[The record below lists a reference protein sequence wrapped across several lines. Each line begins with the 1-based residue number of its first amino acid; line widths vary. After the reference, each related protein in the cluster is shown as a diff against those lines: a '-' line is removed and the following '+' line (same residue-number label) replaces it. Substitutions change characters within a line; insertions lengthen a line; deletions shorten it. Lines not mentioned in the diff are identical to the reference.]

1 MWKNKNVWI
10 ILAGELVAGLGL
22 WFGII
27 GNLEFLQQHV
37 PSDFFKSLILFIGLL
52 AGVLVGPFAGKVC
65 DRYSKKIVLLYSG
78 FLRMISVTFMLLA
91 LHFSSISW
99 MLVFTVTFQISAAF
113 YFPALQATIPLIV
126 EEKELLTING
136 IHMNVSTISRIAGTA
151 LGGMLLALV
160 SLRSLYIA
168 SFVAYVILF
177 GVTFFLNVP
186 NDEHTNESNQRPKM
200 RFTEMIPLLKKYP
213 LVKIALLLTLI
224 PMLFL
229 GGFNLIVMS
238 ISELQHDRAIK
249 GLLYTTEGIAF
260 MVGAFAVKQMTRNRD
275 LRKLLYIFS
284 FLIAVSQGSL
294 YLAAMKIASLAS
306 FALFGF
312 SVGCFFPIT
321 ATIFQTNIPKEYH
334 GRFFSLKNM
343 LDRVLFQIVLLGTGF
358 FLDVVGLEKM
368 VVLFS
373 GLSLLLLIYFFVRET
388 GNSVSLQRNDSSAG

>member
-126 EEKELLTING
+126 EEKELLTMNG

-151 LGGMLLALV
+151 LGGILLTLV

-168 SFVAYVILF
+168 SFIAYVILF

-238 ISELQHDRAIK
+238 ISELQHDPAVK

-260 MVGAFAVKQMTRNRD
+260 MIGAFAVKRMEVGQ
-275 LRKLLYIFS
+275 RKLLYVFAL
-284 FLIAVSQGSL
+284 LIAISQGSL
-294 YLAAMKIASLAS
+294 YFSEIKLAALAS

-388 GNSVSLQRNDSSAG
+388 GNSISLQRHDSSAG

>member
-1 MWKNKNVWI
+1 MWKNRNVWI
-10 ILAGELVAGLGL
+10 ILTGELVAGLGI

-37 PSDFFKSLILFIGLL
+37 PSDFLKSLILFIGLL
-52 AGVLVGPFAGKVC
+52 AGVLVGPLAGKVC
-65 DRYSKKIVLLYSG
+65 DRYSKKIVLLYSS
-78 FLRMISVTFMLLA
+78 FFRMISVTFMLLA
-91 LHFSSISW
+91 LHFSSIGW
-99 MLVFTVTFQISAAF
+99 MLVFMVTFQIAAAF

-126 EEKELLTING
+126 EEKELLAMNG

-151 LGGMLLALV
+151 LGGMFLTVV

-168 SFVAYVILF
+168 SFIAYVILF
-177 GVTFFLNVP
+177 GVTFFLHIP
-186 NDEHTNESNQRPKM
+186 NKQTSERNQRANMPFKAM
-200 RFTEMIPLLKKYP
+200 VPLLKKYP
-213 LVKIALLLTLI
+213 LVQIALLLTII

-238 ISELQHDRAIK
+238 ISDLQHDPAVK
-249 GLLYTTEGIAF
+249 GLLYTTEGMAF
-260 MVGAFAVKQMTRNRD
+260 MIGAFVVKRMAIGQ
-275 LRKLLYIFS
+275 RKSLYVFSLLIT
-284 FLIAVSQGSL
+284 VSQGSL
-294 YLAAMKIASLAS
+294 YFSEIKLAALAS

-358 FLDVVGLEKM
+358 FLDVIGLEMM

-373 GLSLLLLIYFFVRET
+373 SLSLLLIVYFFMRET
-388 GNSVSLQRNDSSAG
+388 NESVSSQRHDSTF

>member
-10 ILAGELVAGLGL
+10 ILTGELVAGLGL

-37 PSDFFKSLILFIGLL
+37 PSDFLKSLILFIGLL
-52 AGVLVGPFAGKVC
+52 AGVLVGPLAGKVC
-65 DRYSKKIVLLYSG
+65 DRYSKKTVLLYSG

-99 MLVFTVTFQISAAF
+99 MLAFAVTFQISAAF

-126 EEKELLTING
+126 EEGELLAMNG
-136 IHMNVSTISRIAGTA
+136 IHMNVSTISRIVGTA

-168 SFVAYVILF
+168 SFIAYVILF

-186 NDEHTNESNQRPKM
+186 NEHTNESNQRPKM

-238 ISELQHDRAIK
+238 ISDLHHDPAVK

-260 MVGAFAVKQMTRNRD
+260 MIGAFAVKRMAVGQ
-275 LRKLLYIFS
+275 RKLLYVFAL
-284 FLIAVSQGSL
+284 LIAISQGLL
-294 YLAAMKIASLAS
+294 YFSEIKLAALAS

-321 ATIFQTNIPKEYH
+321 ATIFQTTIPKEYH

-358 FLDVVGLEKM
+358 FLDVVGLEMM

-373 GLSLLLLIYFFVRET
+373 SLSLLLIVYFFMRET
-388 GNSVSLQRNDSSAG
+388 KESVSLQRHDSSIG

>member
-10 ILAGELVAGLGL
+10 ILGGELVAGLGL

-37 PSDFFKSLILFIGLL
+37 PSDFFKSLILFTGLL
-52 AGVLVGPFAGKVC
+52 AGVLVGPLAGKAC

-99 MLVFTVTFQISAAF
+99 MLVFMVTFQISAAF

-126 EEKELLTING
+126 EEKELLAMNG

-151 LGGMLLALV
+151 LGGMLLAVV
-160 SLRSLYIA
+160 SLQSLYIA
-168 SFVAYVILF
+168 SFIAYVILF
-177 GVTFFLNVP
+177 GVTFFLNIP
-186 NDEHTNESNQRPKM
+186 NQHTNELNQRPKM
-200 RFTEMIPLLKKYP
+200 QFTEMIPLLKKYP
-213 LVKIALLLTLI
+213 LVKIALLLTMI

-238 ISELQHDRAIK
+238 ISELQHDRTIK

-260 MVGAFAVKQMTRNRD
+260 MIGAFAVKRMTRDRD

-294 YLAAMKIASLAS
+294 YLAEMKIASLAS

-343 LDRVLFQIVLLGTGF
+343 IDRVLFQIVLLGTGF
-358 FLDVVGLEKM
+358 FLDVVGLEMM

-388 GNSVSLQRNDSSAG
+388 GDPVSLQQHDSTF